1 MSSFTV
7 SPDLRLHTWEMGE
20 LIFFLTPFLDILG
33 SAGNLVHKC
42 PRCRLFFGTVGEMN
56 KHRVA
61 SHHNVF
67 ECKICDKLFFSRS
80 KLWQHNQFTHRN
92 DKTLHKRKK
101 SRNSAGMQK
110 CSFCDDMFN
119 TLSELQEHNDARHAN
134 EFHECNL
141 CGLSFK
147 RILVHM
153 RGHAKKKPFACEYCG
168 RQFLYRLSLVKHLSV
183 HTGVKPY
190 ECGTCKEK
198 FVNPTDHQRHECTQA
213 TSCDYSLS

>member
-7 SPDLRLHTWEMGE
+7 SSVFRLHTREMRVR
-20 LIFFLTPFLDILG
+20 IMFLTPLFNVLG
-33 SAGNLVHKC
+33 PARNLVHKC
-42 PRCRLFFGTVGEMN
+42 PRCRLFFATVGEMN
-56 KHRVA
+56 KHRIA
-61 SHHNVF
+61 SHQNVF
-67 ECKICDKLFFSRS
+67 ECKICGRIFSSRS
-80 KLWQHNQFTHRN
+80 ELWQHNRFAHRN
-92 DKTLHKRKK
+92 DEALGESKK
-101 SRNSAGMQK
+101 NRNSAGMQK

-134 EFHECNL
+134 EFHECKL

-147 RILVHM
+147 RIWVHM
-153 RGHAKKKPFACEYCG
+153 RSHAKKKPFACEYCG